1 MRLLITT
8 ILFGVL
14 ILGAIVELLR
24 RHRLREKYAALWLF
38 TGCLVVVLALF
49 PGGLDNVAVF
59 VGVANGASLVLFLAV
74 VFLLIIAMHL
84 SWEISQ
90 LEEETRSISEEIALL
105 RVELESSLPTTST
118 PTPAERLRDDPTD
131 RSS

>member
-8 ILFGVL
+8 IIFGVL

-24 RHRLREKYAALWLF
+24 RRRLREKYAALWLF
-38 TGCLVVVLALF
+38 TGFLVIVLSLF
-49 PGGLDNVAVF
+49 PGGLDKSAGY
-59 VGVANGASLVLFLAV
+59 VGMASGVSLVLFLSV

-84 SWEISQ
+84 SWEVSQ

-105 RVELESSLPTTST
+105 RMELERSQ
-118 PTPAERLRDDPTD
+118 PAANIPRARRRDDPTD
-131 RSS
+131 PSS